1 MIFNNAFTTMD
12 KENELIDEMKDIL
25 SDPSIDLK
33 DCLLDPSKDYRQ
45 TLTMWRVDKH
55 GNLIWVKDK
64 YGNNKSFY
72 VIEKKE
78 LIDEDWLTH
87 MRGKLD
93 AADFGEF
100 ACAYFKACEMA
111 GIKELKVTLRGEF
124 NRSFKFTDEE

>member
-1 MIFNNAFTTMD
+1 MEKEKELTD
-12 KENELIDEMKDIL
+12 K
-25 SDPSIDLK
+25 LK
-33 DCLLDPSKDYRQ
+33 DYIIDPSKDYRQ

-64 YGNNKSFY
+64 YANNKSFY

-93 AADFGEF
+93 VVDFGEF

-111 GIKELKVTLRGEF
+111 GITELKITLRGEF
-124 NRSFKFTDEE
+124 NRSFKFADEE